1 MYIYVYIYTYTFIHT
16 YIHVSTAALRLE
28 FFEALLQ
35 RQRLDRR
42 EHNLLRALGCG
53 ARAQRLR
60 LRLRHNID
68 EDRHVAATTSVS
80 ICACV
85 PAAVSVCTLLY
96 CVSMFSLVV
105 ANLISAP
112 SDMHLLDGEYFTTTC
127 PFPSASVSI
136 RQQRVLQHRTRSRF
150 RQCRCSQLPRTQG
163 LLRLH

>member
-42 EHNLLRALGCG
+42 EHNLLRALGCV
-53 ARAQRLR
+53 ARAQQLR
-60 LRLRHNID
+60 LRLLHNID

-136 RQQRVLQHRTRSRF
+136 LQHKSAM
-150 RQCRCSQLPRTQG
+150 SGPIKAP
-163 LLRLH
+163 LRLY

>member
-1 MYIYVYIYTYTFIHT
+1 LDFISAFALRSAFAISPWFGALSSDEEPPPSTQSSRRSAPTNASVPISGHLRHMLLKHKSMYMYLIYLIHVYIRIYIHIYIYTYI

-60 LRLRHNID
+60 LRLLHNVD

-80 ICACV
+80 IRACV

-96 CVSMFSLVV
+96 C
-105 ANLISAP
+105 
-112 SDMHLLDGEYFTTTC
+112 
-127 PFPSASVSI
+127 
-136 RQQRVLQHRTRSRF
+136 
-150 RQCRCSQLPRTQG
+150 
-163 LLRLH
+163 